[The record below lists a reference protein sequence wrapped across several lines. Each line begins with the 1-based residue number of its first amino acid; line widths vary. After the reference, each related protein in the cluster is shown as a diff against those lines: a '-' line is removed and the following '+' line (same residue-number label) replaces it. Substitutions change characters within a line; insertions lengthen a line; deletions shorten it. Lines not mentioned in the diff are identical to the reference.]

1 MDKMH
6 DLRSHLEDAIADPTV
21 FLDAPEELSRY
32 GRDWTGKFQGETP
45 LVLRPNSTEQVQA
58 LLAVCHRKGIA
69 VVPQGGNTGLV
80 GGSVPRNGEV
90 VLSLSRLNAIEGFD
104 EPSASVTVQA
114 GTVLEALQGFLAGK
128 GQMFP
133 VDLGARGSCQIGGMI
148 ATNAGGIKV
157 LRYGHMREQVLGLEV
172 VLADGTVLSNLNR
185 LRKNNTGLDL
195 KQLFIGSE
203 GILGVITRA
212 VLRCQPAPAQRQ
224 TALLG
229 LERVD
234 MLPAVLMRLRAA
246 LSELS
251 SLEFFLKGA
260 LELVCA
266 RFDDV
271 RDPLAR
277 PHAAY
282 VLVECESGHP
292 ASARFHEVL
301 AEALED
307 GAVADAVVAQSGA
320 QAEALWFLRE
330 GIAEAI
336 SKTGL
341 THKFD
346 VTVPPGAIPSFI
358 EGIRDLAARFEG
370 VRPVFFGHLGD
381 GNLHLNMVQGASLSD
396 AAFRTLEEEI
406 TEPVY
411 ALVADF
417 EGSII
422 PGPPTRSPRCAP
434 SRGYWIPAGS

>member
-1 MDKMH
+1 MPKAAGIVTGEAVGVNRYFGSLLKMDKMH

-203 GILGVITRA
+203 GILGVIT
-212 VLRCQPAPAQRQ
+212 C
-224 TALLG
+224 
-229 LERVD
+229 
-234 MLPAVLMRLRAA
+234 
-246 LSELS
+246 
-251 SLEFFLKGA
+251 
-260 LELVCA
+260 
-266 RFDDV
+266 
-271 RDPLAR
+271 
-277 PHAAY
+277 
-282 VLVECESGHP
+282 
-292 ASARFHEVL
+292 ASAPR
-301 AEALED
+301 
-307 GAVADAVVAQSGA
+307 
-320 QAEALWFLRE
+320 W
-330 GIAEAI
+330 
-336 SKTGL
+336 
-341 THKFD
+341 
-346 VTVPPGAIPSFI
+346 
-358 EGIRDLAARFEG
+358 
-370 VRPVFFGHLGD
+370 
-381 GNLHLNMVQGASLSD
+381 
-396 AAFRTLEEEI
+396 
-406 TEPVY
+406 
-411 ALVADF
+411 
-417 EGSII
+417 
-422 PGPPTRSPRCAP
+422 RS
-434 SRGYWIPAGS
+434 SRRSNFS

>member
-1 MDKMH
+1 
-6 DLRSHLEDAIADPTV
+6 V
-21 FLDAPEELSRY
+21 
-32 GRDWTGKFQGETP
+32 
-45 LVLRPNSTEQVQA
+45 
-58 LLAVCHRKGIA
+58 
-69 VVPQGGNTGLV
+69 
-80 GGSVPRNGEV
+80 
-90 VLSLSRLNAIEGFD
+90 
-104 EPSASVTVQA
+104 
-114 GTVLEALQGFLAGK
+114 
-128 GQMFP
+128 
-133 VDLGARGSCQIGGMI
+133 
-148 ATNAGGIKV
+148 
-157 LRYGHMREQVLGLEV
+157 
-172 VLADGTVLSNLNR
+172 
-185 LRKNNTGLDL
+185 
-195 KQLFIGSE
+195 
-203 GILGVITRA
+203 
-212 VLRCQPAPAQRQ
+212 
-224 TALLG
+224 
-229 LERVD
+229 
-234 MLPAVLMRLRAA
+234 RLRAA
-246 LSELS
+246 LAELS
-251 SLEFFLKGA
+251 SLEFFLRGA

-266 RFDDV
+266 RFDDA
-271 RDPLAR
+271 RDPFTR

-282 VLVECESGHP
+282 ALVECESGEA

-417 EGSII
+417 EGSISAEHGI
-422 PGPPTRSPRCAP
+422 GVLKRKYLGYSRTPDEIATMRAIKGLLDPRGILNPGAVLEP
-434 SRGYWIPAGS
+434 